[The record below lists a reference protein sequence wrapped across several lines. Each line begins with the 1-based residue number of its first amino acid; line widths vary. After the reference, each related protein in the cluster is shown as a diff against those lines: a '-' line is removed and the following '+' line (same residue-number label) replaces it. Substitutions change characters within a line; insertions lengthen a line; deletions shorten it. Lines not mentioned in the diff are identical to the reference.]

1 MGYCRPAMTHALNQP
16 ALILALA
23 MLAGVFA
30 QIIARHVNVPGIV
43 VLLIVGVVLGP
54 DVLDVIRPQAMGSSL
69 QSIVGFAIAVI
80 LFEGGLN
87 LRWRALAS
95 QQKPLRRLVS
105 VGALITAAG
114 ASTSAHLILG
124 WDWRR
129 ALLFG
134 TLVIVTGPTVITP
147 LLRRIHVR
155 SSVETI
161 LEAEGIF
168 IDAIGATVAVVAL
181 EVLLAPPNERFG
193 VAVFGSLRRFAV
205 GAVIGATTGGLFAVL
220 LRFRRAI
227 PEGLANVAAL
237 ATAIATLEG
246 SNALVPESGIVAVIL
261 AGMVVG
267 NTRSHDIDDLREFK
281 EQLTALLVA
290 TLFVLLSADVRIAD
304 VRALGLSGALTVTAL
319 IFIVRPATVFASTWG
334 TELQTREKLFLA
346 WLAPR
351 GIVAA
356 AVSALFAD
364 RLAEAGIEGGTSMRA
379 LVFLVIAVT
388 VVVQGLSA
396 GWIAAALGI
405 QLARD
410 DGFVILGAD
419 AMARLLGAALRTGGQ
434 EVVFIDTNA
443 DAAREAE
450 EAGFK
455 VVFGDGLDDRAL
467 MKARVGTR
475 RGCIGATGNES
486 VNYLFARKVRE
497 TARHVEAYV
506 AIDRKTAGVTG
517 IMVDQVRGRLLYAG
531 ARALAEWGALV
542 AKKRVTRQTWRAATN
557 EPVSGDAA
565 SLAGLPATAAIPLA
579 FVRNGRASPVEPSYR
594 MEKNDLL
601 ELAVAL
607 EQEGQLA
614 EWLTTRA
621 WSEEPPPA

>member
-1 MGYCRPAMTHALNQP
+1 MHHPLDEP

-23 MLAGVFA
+23 MLAGVMS
-30 QIIARHVNVPGIV
+30 QIVARHLNVPGIV
-43 VLLIVGVVLGP
+43 VLLAVGVLLGP
-54 DVLDVIRPQAMGSSL
+54 DVVDVIHPQAMGASL
-69 QSIVGFAIAVI
+69 QSIVGFALAVI

-87 LRWRALAS
+87 LRWRSLAA

-105 VGALITAAG
+105 LGALITAAG
-114 ASTSAHLILG
+114 GAASAHFVLA

-129 ALLFG
+129 AVLLG

-181 EVLLAPPNERFG
+181 EVLLAPPNERLA
-193 VAVFGSLRRFAV
+193 VAVAGILPRFAV
-205 GAVIGATTGGLFAVL
+205 GAVLGAAAGGAFSVL

-237 ATAIATLEG
+237 AMAIATLQG
-246 SNALVPESGIVAVIL
+246 SNALVPESGIVAVII

-290 TLFVLLSADVRIAD
+290 TLFVLLAADVRLAD
-304 VRALGLSGALTVTAL
+304 VHALGFRGALTVAAL
-319 IFIVRPATVFASTWG
+319 IFVVRPATVFASTFG
-334 TELQTREKLFLA
+334 TSLSVREKLFLS

-356 AVSALFAD
+356 AVSSLFAD
-364 RLAEAGIEGGTSMRA
+364 RLADAGVGGGGAIRA

-388 VVVQGLSA
+388 VVVQGLTA
-396 GWIAAALGI
+396 GWVGSVLGV
-405 QLARD
+405 QLPRD

-419 AMARLLGAALRTGGQ
+419 AMARLLGRSLRTGGQ
-434 EVVFIDTNA
+434 DVVFIDTNS
-443 DAAREAE
+443 DAARDAE
-450 EAGFK
+450 EGGFK
-455 VVFGDGLDDRAL
+455 VVFGDGLDDRSL
-467 MKARVGTR
+467 IKARVGTR

-497 TARHVEAYV
+497 AAKHVDAYV

-517 IMVDQVRGRLLYAG
+517 VMVDQVRGRVLYAG
-531 ARALAEWGALV
+531 ARALAEWTAMV
-542 AKKRVTRQTWRAATN
+542 EKKRVSLQSWRASTH
-557 EPVSGDAA
+557 EPVSGDASSLVGFPA
-565 SLAGLPATAAIPLA
+565 SAALPLA
-579 FVRNGRASPVEPSYR
+579 FVRDGRASPVEQSYR
-594 MEKNDLL
+594 MQKGDRLD
-601 ELAVAL
+601 VAL
-607 EQEGQLA
+607 ATDQEAVLD
-614 EWLTTRA
+614 EWMTTRG
-621 WSEEPPPA
+621 WTREEPSDG